1 MKKYISIE
9 EYFRKQTI
17 SKKNNNNLKIVRY
30 IFGLLC
36 IIIILFSLYIIFKWS
51 FDNYKIHRIN
61 KNISQNINSYQ
72 NNNPGQLVNEPYNK
86 KSNYYYYVT
95 FPFYQADFSNLL
107 EINNDTVGFIK
118 VPNTII
124 NYPIVQ
130 TNNNEYY
137 LTHSFD
143 KKKNKAGCLFM
154 DYRSSI
160 DPLGDN
166 TIIYGHRRIDGTLF
180 GSLRNVLTSTWQNNK
195 DNYIIYF
202 STLKENMLF
211 QIFSIYTIEK
221 ESYYIT
227 TYFRNSLEKQTWLDT
242 IQKRNISTMATEVDI
257 NDKILTLSTC
267 FGDSSERLVVHA
279 KLIKKQINEK

>member
-107 EINNDTVGFIK
+107 EANNDTVGFIK

-143 KKKNKAGCLFM
+143 KKKNKAGWLFM

-211 QIFSIYTIEK
+211 QIFSIYTIKK
-221 ESYYIT
+221 ENYYIT
-227 TYFRNSLEKQTWLDT
+227 TYFRKSLEKQTWLDT
-242 IQKRNISTMATEVDI
+242 IQKRNISKIATEVDI